1 MAGSAMIPALTFRS
15 ARKQRRYRLEWQR
28 RYCVRRCDLAGG
40 FEDWRGRE
48 PDARNHNVIVDGG
61 KLDESIAN
69 SLGDSV
75 KYAPTIV
82 TPPADKSV
90 TEGETATFTVNATGT
105 EPLSYQW

>member
-1 MAGSAMIPALTFRS
+1 M
-15 ARKQRRYRLEWQR
+15 
-28 RYCVRRCDLAGG
+28 
-40 FEDWRGRE
+40 
-48 PDARNHNVIVDGG
+48 IVDGG

-105 EPLSYQW
+105 EPLSYQ